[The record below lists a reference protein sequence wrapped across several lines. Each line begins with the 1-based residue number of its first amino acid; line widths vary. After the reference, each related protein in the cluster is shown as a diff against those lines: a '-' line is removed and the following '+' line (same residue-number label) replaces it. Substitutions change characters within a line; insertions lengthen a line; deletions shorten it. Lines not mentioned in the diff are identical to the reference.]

1 MSVWYGNGNGNGNGS
16 GSGNGNI
23 YIYMMKRNGTEPN
36 AMYCM

>member
-16 GSGNGNI
+16 GNV